1 MSEKDS
7 NSLISIVVPVYNE
20 SGVIQLFID
29 QVDLILKKIDYKYEI
44 IFIDDGSTDN
54 TSLELENIYKSY
66 ENIRVIK
73 FSRNFGKEAAISA
86 GIDYSNGDAL
96 IPIDV
101 DMQDPPELIVDFIHQ
116 WQAGYDV
123 VYGIREDRALDNIGK
138 RITSRFFYSI
148 FNKISKTKIP
158 YNVGDYRLID
168 RKVINVIKMLPERNR
183 FMKGLFSWVGFKS
196 IGIPYKRPERSSG
209 KTKWNYWKLWNFS
222 IDGITGFSTAPL
234 KIWMYIGG
242 VISIVSLFYAL
253 LLIIKVT
260 ISGIDV
266 PGYTSTL
273 VAILFLGGLQLLVL
287 GIYGEY
293 LGRIYEESKS
303 RPIYI
308 LDSILDK
315 NNK

>member
-1 MSEKDS
+1 MRKLSS
-7 NSLISIVVPVYNE
+7 NSLISLVVPVYNE
-20 SGVIQLFID
+20 SEVIEIFLD
-29 QVDLILKKIDYKYEI
+29 KVSSILARIGCKYEI
-44 IFIDDGSTDN
+44 IFINDGSTDD
-54 TSLELENIYKSY
+54 TLIKLERIYEDHKT
-66 ENIRVIK
+66 IRIVS
-73 FSRNFGKEAAISA
+73 FSRNFGKEAARSA
-86 GIDYSNGDAL
+86 GLDCSHGDAL

-101 DMQDPPELIVDFIHQ
+101 DMQDPPDLIIDFIKF
-116 WQAGYDV
+116 WQDGYDV
-123 VYGIREDRALDNIGK
+123 VYGIREDRTLDSIGK
-138 RITSRFFYSI
+138 RITSQLFYAV

-168 RKVINVIKMLPERNR
+168 RKVIDVVKALPERNR

-196 IGIPYKRPERSSG
+196 IGIPYRRPERVLG
-209 KTKWNYWKLWNFS
+209 ETKWNYWKLWNLS
-222 IDGITGFSTAPL
+222 IDGITSFSTAPL

-242 VISIVSLFYAL
+242 TISFISFCYAL
-253 LLIIKVT
+253 LLVAKVA

-308 LDSILDK
+308 VDSILE
-315 NNK
+315 NNNN

>member
-54 TSLELENIYKSY
+54 TFLELENIYKSY

-123 VYGIREDRALDNIGK
+123 VYGVREDRALDNIGK

>member
-1 MSEKDS
+1 MRKKNS
-7 NSLISIVVPVYNE
+7 NMLISLVVPVYNE

-234 KIWMYIGG
+234 KIWTYIGG
-242 VISIVSLFYAL
+242 VISIISFFYAL

-260 ISGIDV
+260 ISGIEV

-303 RPIYI
+303 RPIYV

>member
-1 MSEKDS
+1 MRKKNS
-7 NSLISIVVPVYNE
+7 NMLISLVVPVYNE

-222 IDGITGFSTAPL
+222 IDGITSFSTAPL
-234 KIWMYIGG
+234 KIWTYIGG
-242 VISIVSLFYAL
+242 VISIISFFYAL
-253 LLIIKVT
+253 LLITKVT
-260 ISGIDV
+260 ISGIEV

-303 RPIYI
+303 RPIYV

>member
-1 MSEKDS
+1 M
-7 NSLISIVVPVYNE
+7 LISLVVPVYNE

-123 VYGIREDRALDNIGK
+123 VYGVREDRALDNIGK

>member
-1 MSEKDS
+1 MRKKNS
-7 NSLISIVVPVYNE
+7 NMLISLVVPVYNE